1 VNPWLILVCGA
12 LLALAFLG
20 HLAAKESARAD
31 AEDEKWEATE
41 PNDEYMTGFASAAG
55 SVMLMYDVDFEM
67 WEVTE
72 LDAASNVLRVSG
84 FGEFAAAETYYL
96 SVRDLLLEDSARDEV
111 QV

>member
-12 LLALAFLG
+12 LLLLAFLG
-20 HLAAKESARAD
+20 HLAAKESAKVDRA
-31 AEDEKWEATE
+31 EPDE
-41 PNDEYMTGFASAAG
+41 EYMTGFASACG
-55 SVMLMYDVDFEM
+55 SVSMWYDADFGV

-72 LDAASNVLRVSG
+72 LDRRDYVVRVSG
-84 FGEFAAAETYYL
+84 FTEFAAAEEHYL